1 MKKSFALFM
10 TVAMILTAAIPTI
23 SYAQTNI
30 SQTRITEAVSPINFE
45 VTINIVQSG
54 ERNVPVSD
62 IVITEV
68 APGIFK
74 KDMSIYIQLEHIP
87 FEDGLGAICTVETG
101 DLQIKKLE
109 VDNDVLKVT
118 IKRASNFSPA
128 TIRIKNLAL
137 FLDEALP
144 EGDYDLRLITE
155 ENDRFKNNM
164 FAQNYGD
171 DNELGKFDVSYVTL
185 LKDYVHVVT
194 PQGYETPSKNTP
206 EQLDTMNG
214 EDILTT
220 KKISIEQ
227 GSNVMMVGS
236 EEKELS
242 GPAYVQEGRIM
253 LPVRDITEALSE
265 NAIVKWDEASNSVVV
280 MYGSR
285 IATFKVGEKVLNV
298 NGVEIPME
306 APAEIT
312 YEKVY
317 LPIRELGYIL
327 GLNDSKIHWDP
338 ETNTATLN

>member
-1 MKKSFALFM
+1 MMKKKLALFM
-10 TVAMILTAAIPTI
+10 TMAMILTAIMPTT

-30 SQTRITEAVSPINFE
+30 SQTRAAKAVSPVNFE
-45 VTINIVQSG
+45 VTTNTVKSG

-62 IVITEV
+62 IVITE
-68 APGIFK
+68 AEPGIFK
-74 KDMSIYIQLEHIP
+74 KDMSIYLQLEHIP
-87 FEDGLGAICTVETG
+87 FEDGLGAMCKVEAG
-101 DLQIKKLE
+101 DLQIKKLD
-109 VDNDVLKVT
+109 VDNDVLKIT
-118 IKRASNFSPA
+118 IKRASSFTPA

-155 ENDRFKNNM
+155 ESSRFKNNM

-171 DNELGKFDVSYVTL
+171 DDELGKFDVPYVTL
-185 LKDYVHVVT
+185 LEDYVHVVT
-194 PQGYETPSKNTP
+194 PEGHEVPSTNKTETVQNSSFEEPMP
-206 EQLDTMNG
+206 
-214 EDILTT
+214 
-220 KKISIEQ
+220 KISIEQ
-227 GSNVMMVGS
+227 GSNIMIVGS
-236 EEKELS
+236 QEKELS

-253 LPVRDITEALSE
+253 LPVRDITEALSSS
-265 NAIVKWDEASNSVVV
+265 AVVKWDGASNSVVV

-285 IATFKVGEKVLNV
+285 IATFKVGEKILNV

-312 YEKVY
+312 YGRVY

-327 GLNDSKIHWDP
+327 GLNDSKIHWDS